1 MIYVVEDKTMK
12 SKKKLIFFSYVLM
25 FVVFSCLFIFN
36 NINIRNAA
44 NAETDTDICCEAV
57 QSSEESTESGIEP
70 RLFTSLS
77 ISLNGGNGKVWA
89 TVKNDF
95 TLFPSTVLVIV
106 QLYTSYNYCESYTQM
121 SLVSE
126 NSISDLNIGKTIS
139 AESSTNGEEK
149 YWMGRMRYK
158 IDGKSWA
165 EKTVGVL
172 KYSANGD
179 YIGIL

>member
-12 SKKKLIFFSYVLM
+12 SKKKLIVFSYVLM

-36 NINIRNAA
+36 NINIRNTA

-106 QLYTSYNYCESYTQM
+106 QLYTSYNYCES
-121 SLVSE
+121 
-126 NSISDLNIGKTIS
+126 
-139 AESSTNGEEK
+139 
-149 YWMGRMRYK
+149 
-158 IDGKSWA
+158 
-165 EKTVGVL
+165 
-172 KYSANGD
+172 
-179 YIGIL
+179 